1 MLRRSLE
8 YISVAFADVL
18 AGDNAPDID
27 NKSKRCGE
35 RTQTHGGR
43 VYSVQIL
50 EPELWVSSVVRT
62 APYCARNLDM
72 TSVSVECCYVALP
85 HD

>member
-18 AGDNAPDID
+18 AGDNVPDID
-27 NKSKRCGE
+27 NKSKRCGG
-35 RTQTHGGR
+35 RTQTQSGR

-50 EPELWVSSVVRT
+50 EPELWVSSV
-62 APYCARNLDM
+62 AQPRNAHA
-72 TSVSVECCYVALP
+72 TSM
-85 HD
+85 